1 VVKDRLGHGSITTT
15 ERYLH
20 TYPQKDDA
28 ALNALA
34 RIRPRRIV

>member
-1 VVKDRLGHGSITTT
+1 VVKERLGHGSITTA

-28 ALNALA
+28 ALNALS
-34 RIRPRRIV
+34 RIRPRKTA

>member
-1 VVKDRLGHGSITTT
+1 VVKERLGRGSITTT

-28 ALNALA
+28 ALNALS
-34 RIRPRRIV
+34 RIRPRKTA